1 MAPSMVCALSWW
13 WPLPGHI
20 DIVNTLCDIQ
30 ELSVLQSVDWGALAF
45 SIVLVELDGKNT
57 TKDTGVRHLLAAQGH
72 VYYLVKVPP
81 VPCQHRRHIPRGS
94 GFCCSCS
101 LPSSPK
107 HPKQPRHPPGHR
119 QHRCTMGAQAPSA
132 APRSGATPAS
142 SDVTCVKAHQPPKHT
157 AKTSR
162 AEPHPS
168 GGVREARP

>member
-94 GFCCSCS
+94 GFCC
-101 LPSSPK
+101 LLTATQPK
-107 HPKQPRHPPGHR
+107 QPKQPRHLWDRLSPQSTAWPPSTQVYDGS
-119 QHRCTMGAQAPSA
+119 TGAFCRAEIWRNA
-132 APRSGATPAS
+132 HLVRRHMRRSGS
-142 SDVTCVKAHQPPKHT
+142 Q
-157 AKTSR
+157 
-162 AEPHPS
+162 
-168 GGVREARP
+168 

>member
-1 MAPSMVCALSWW
+1 M
-13 WPLPGHI
+13 PGHI

-30 ELSVLQSVDWGALAF
+30 ELSVLQTVDWGAVAF

-72 VYYLVKVPP
+72 VYYLVKVAP
-81 VPCQHRRHIPRGS
+81 VPCQHTGDTSPEAQD
-94 GFCCSCS
+94 FAACS
-101 LPSSPK
+101 LPRSPSSPSSPGISGIAC
-107 HPKQPRHPPGHR
+107 HPKVLPGHR
-119 QHRCTMGAQAPSA
+119 QHRCTMAAQAPSA

-168 GGVREARP
+168 GGVRAARP